1 MNAHIPVG
9 ALGRYAAG
17 DPGMAPDVLWAVET
31 HLEQCADCRSR
42 LADAS
47 DGDTMALLAAVWVK
61 VDAAMSAAEPATVRR
76 RWMPARSARWVTPVF
91 VPWLVTTVLVVLVA
105 LGFDLAVAG
114 RAAAPPSLVVL
125 LAPVAPLLGVAT
137 AWTRRLDPAHELV
150 VATARAGLGMV
161 LRRTLV
167 VLVVVIPV
175 LAVAGWLVGAS
186 PARWLMPCLAFTAC
200 ALALGKVVGLPRAA
214 WGLALLWAT
223 VAVGPSIVTARLP
236 VLLTEAA
243 LPGWAALTVVVAL
256 VLLPRRSR
264 YAELR

>member
-1 MNAHIPVG
+1 MNAHISAR

-17 DPGMAPDVLWAVET
+17 DPAVAPDVLWAMET
-31 HLEQCADCRSR
+31 HLERCAACRSR
-42 LADAS
+42 LADVI
-47 DGDTMALLAAVWVK
+47 DGDAVALLASVRAR
-61 VDAAMSAAEPATVRR
+61 VDAAISAAAPATVRR
-76 RWMPARSARWVTPVF
+76 RWMPAPSGRWVTPVF
-91 VPWLVTTVLVVLVA
+91 VPWLATTVLMVLVA
-105 LGFDLAVAG
+105 LGFDLAVADRG
-114 RAAAPPSLVVL
+114 AALPSLVVL

-137 AWTRRLDPAHELV
+137 AWTRRLDAAHELV
-150 VATARAGLGMV
+150 VATARAGLGIV

-175 LAVAGWLVGAS
+175 LTVAGWSVGAS

-214 WGLALLWAT
+214 GALALLWAT
-223 VAVGPSIVTARLP
+223 VVVGPSIVTARLP

-243 LPGWAALTVVVAL
+243 LPGWAALTAVVAV
-256 VLLPRRSR
+256 VLASRRSG

>member
-1 MNAHIPVG
+1 MSAHIPVEV
-9 ALGRYAAG
+9 LGRYAAG
-17 DPGMAPDVLWAVET
+17 DPGIAPDVLWATET
-31 HLEQCADCRSR
+31 HLERCADCRGR

-47 DGDTMALLAAVWVK
+47 DGDTVALLAAVWVR
-61 VDAAMSAAEPATVRR
+61 VEAARTTAAPTTARR
-76 RWMPARSARWVTPVF
+76 RWLPARSARWVTPVF
-91 VPWLVTTVLVVLVA
+91 VPWLATTVLVVLVA

-114 RAAAPPSLVVL
+114 RHAAPPSLVVL
-125 LAPVAPLLGVAT
+125 LAPVAPLLGVAS

-150 VATARAGLGMV
+150 VATARAGLGLV

-186 PARWLMPCLAFTAC
+186 PARWLMPCLAFTAG
-200 ALALGKVVGLPRAA
+200 ALALGRLVGLPRAA
-214 WGLALLWAT
+214 WGLALLWAA
-223 VAVGPSIVTARLP
+223 VVVGPSIVTARLP

-256 VLLPRRSR
+256 ALVPRPGG